1 MEFFIITTASDG
13 VCARRAAHIVVVI
26 VLLILRTWKMLVQR
40 LKYTEAVK
48 LLRDT
53 RCNDCFTH
61 KIGMRKCFT
70 STSVLY
76 HLWGNQ
82 HCEVSAPKIKRGGVT
97 CYIFPKGGLGTRPDV
112 CMTVVTS
119 EEVRKGG
126 KLGRGGEG
134 DHEATWKSGVFMLFT
149 AYTTCQ
155 VSEH

>member
-1 MEFFIITTASDG
+1 MEFFVITTASDG

-76 HLWGNQ
+76 HLWSNNDNSKTVQALTLILAQNGCSSQ
-82 HCEVSAPKIKRGGVT
+82 HAASQPLSVFIASNSPWSIKVIHNT
-97 CYIFPKGGLGTRPDV
+97 LWLLFVVKDAIF
-112 CMTVVTS
+112 
-119 EEVRKGG
+119 
-126 KLGRGGEG
+126 
-134 DHEATWKSGVFMLFT
+134 
-149 AYTTCQ
+149 
-155 VSEH
+155 

>member
-70 STSVLY
+70 SMSVLY
-76 HLWGNQ
+76 HLWTDERAGTITY
-82 HCEVSAPKIKRGGVT
+82 EKRVDAEQRRACVGHLAQSSRSQTNNLLKSGPALAGPAGPATPPLV
-97 CYIFPKGGLGTRPDV
+97 L
-112 CMTVVTS
+112 TVVVCFS
-119 EEVRKGG
+119 
-126 KLGRGGEG
+126 
-134 DHEATWKSGVFMLFT
+134 
-149 AYTTCQ
+149 
-155 VSEH
+155 